1 MRIAVVMLCALS
13 SASLYAQAPAPARG
27 AAPPPPPATETVAPA
42 IPGVVAAGTKV
53 AIVKDGLR
61 SSEGPIL
68 MPDGSTLFTEP
79 GASTVHKI
87 DKSGTISTFVE
98 NTNRANGLA
107 LDSKGRLIAT
117 TALTIDVLYPPAAK
131 ATLAKMSTRPND
143 LVIDKK
149 DGIYFTLPS
158 DKPSAVYYIP
168 AGGQAT
174 KVGEAPGAH
183 GIQLSPDEKTL
194 YSADSGGEYLIAFDV
209 QADGKLTNKRNFGK
223 YQGLPTPES
232 HADGIAVDSQG
243 RVYVGI
249 ATGVQVFSA
258 KGEALGVI
266 PTSQRPQN
274 LAFAGPDKKTL
285 YLTGGSALFSVKMLA
300 QGYAGRAK

>member
-1 MRIAVVMLCALS
+1 M
-13 SASLYAQAPAPARG
+13 
-27 AAPPPPPATETVAPA
+27 
-42 IPGVVAAGTKV
+42 
-53 AIVKDGLR
+53 KDGLR

-68 MPDGSTLFTEP
+68 MPDGTTLFTEP
-79 GASTVHKI
+79 GASKVHKI
-87 DKSGTISTFVE
+87 DKNGAISTFVE
-98 NTNRANGLA
+98 NTEPRKRPRARFEGTPHRDDGA
-107 LDSKGRLIAT
+107 DS
-117 TALTIDVLYPPAAK
+117 IDVLHPPAAK
-131 ATLAKMSTRPND
+131 TVLAKMSTRPND

-174 KVGEAPGAH
+174 KVGEAARRAWHPAEPGREDAVLRGFRRRIPH
-183 GIQLSPDEKTL
+183 RVRRAAGRQTDEQAQLRQVPGP
-194 YSADSGGEYLIAFDV
+194 ADNA
-209 QADGKLTNKRNFGK
+209 
-223 YQGLPTPES
+223 ES

-300 QGYAGRAK
+300 QGYAGRAEITEASTPGVHGI